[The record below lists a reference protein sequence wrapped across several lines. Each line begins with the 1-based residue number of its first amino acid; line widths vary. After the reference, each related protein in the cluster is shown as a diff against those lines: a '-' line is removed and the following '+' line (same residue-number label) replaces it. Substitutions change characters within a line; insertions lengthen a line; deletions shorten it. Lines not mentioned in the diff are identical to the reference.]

1 MKGTQSPFK
10 MLFRYVSLQMCHK
23 IKCAWFKILVSCQQG
38 TVMHSFDYVYIF
50 FEYVYY
56 CS

>member
-50 FEYVYY
+50 FE
-56 CS
+56 